1 MALCPFSIY
10 LLDYSD
16 VVLANG
22 NLHLVSFF
30 FFFIVA
36 CGFHVNS
43 FFLTNNRLSLG
54 TSSLAIIIIT
64 VKCFISAED
73 WAKKFGFFVV
83 DDALLITA
91 TLSIGVL
98 CLLTFKAL
106 AYYSSLSSIFFLLVD
121 DLLHCCCCCIMY
133 YETGLLYYLN
143 CRQFILLSLTT
154 T

>member
-1 MALCPFSIY
+1 MGIFIWFL
-10 LLDYSD
+10 
-16 VVLANG
+16 
-22 NLHLVSFF
+22 

-36 CGFHVNS
+36 CGFHS

-64 VKCFISAED
+64 VKCFYFSRGLGQ
-73 WAKKFGFFVV
+73 KFGFFVV